1 MEFLRAH
8 GERRKAEST
17 KEPEPLSSIE
27 DFWTPAAQMATV
39 GIFVLLLGAAL
50 YFCRPILLP
59 VVAAVLIGTTLA
71 PIVKAAA
78 RHRISPWVTALALA
92 AVLVIAAGAAL
103 TLLAGPVSQWIA
115 KAPEAGL
122 AIKQKL
128 YVLDRPLAALR
139 ELQEVFLPSTGRT
152 VAVEPSQLGMVTPV
166 ISAVTPAVIEI
177 TLFFVTLI
185 FFLATQFDFRRY
197 TASFFTSRNAKLR
210 FIRITNDIE
219 EHLGSYVAVVTIIN
233 FGLGV
238 AVAVGAWLF
247 GFPSPIIFGILAA
260 VLNYIPYIGAA
271 CMTLILLGVS
281 LVTFPSLGLALIPPA
296 TFVAVATI
304 EGQFITPTV
313 LGHRLTLN
321 PLVVLLALAFWAW
334 LWGPMGAFLAVSLTI
349 VGLVTLQHLFPP
361 DESKLPD

>member
-1 MEFLRAH
+1 VEFLRAH

-50 YFCRPILLP
+50 DFCRPILLP

-92 AVLVIAAGAAL
+92 AVLVIAAGTAL

-115 KAPEAGL
+115 KAPGAGL
-122 AIKQKL
+122 AIKQQL

-139 ELQEVFLPSTGRT
+139 ELQEVLMPSAGKG
-152 VAVEPSQLGMVTPV
+152 VAVEQSQLGMVTPV
-166 ISAVTPAVIEI
+166 ISAVTPAVGEI

-185 FFLATQFDFRRY
+185 FFLATQMDFRRY
-197 TASFFTSRNAKLR
+197 MVSFFTTRDAKLR
-210 FIRITNDIE
+210 FLRIANEIE
-219 EHLGSYVAVVTIIN
+219 DQLGSYVAVVTVIN

-238 AVAVGAWLF
+238 VTAIGAWLF
-247 GFPSPIIFGILAA
+247 GFPSPIIFGILAMA
-260 VLNYIPYIGAA
+260 LNYIPYIGAA
-271 CMTLILLGVS
+271 CMTLILLGIG
-281 LVTFPSLGLALIPPA
+281 LVTFPSLGYAMAPPA
-296 TFVAVATI
+296 AFVAVATI

-321 PLVVLLALAFWAW
+321 PLMVLLALAFWAW
-334 LWGPMGAFLAVSLTI
+334 LWGPLGAFLAVPLTM
-349 VGLVTLQHLFPP
+349 VGLVTLHHLFPP

>member
-78 RHRISPWVTALALA
+78 RRRISPWVTALALA
-92 AVLVIAAGAAL
+92 AVLIIAAGAAL

-128 YVLDRPLAALR
+128 YVLDRPLTALR
-139 ELQEVFLPSTGRT
+139 ELQEVLMPSAGKA
-152 VAVEPSQLGMVTPV
+152 VAVEQSQLGMVTPV
-166 ISAVTPAVIEI
+166 ISAVTPAVGEI
-177 TLFFVTLI
+177 TLF
-185 FFLATQFDFRRY
+185 
-197 TASFFTSRNAKLR
+197 
-210 FIRITNDIE
+210 
-219 EHLGSYVAVVTIIN
+219 
-233 FGLGV
+233 
-238 AVAVGAWLF
+238 
-247 GFPSPIIFGILAA
+247 
-260 VLNYIPYIGAA
+260 
-271 CMTLILLGVS
+271 
-281 LVTFPSLGLALIPPA
+281 
-296 TFVAVATI
+296 
-304 EGQFITPTV
+304 
-313 LGHRLTLN
+313 
-321 PLVVLLALAFWAW
+321 
-334 LWGPMGAFLAVSLTI
+334 
-349 VGLVTLQHLFPP
+349 
-361 DESKLPD
+361 